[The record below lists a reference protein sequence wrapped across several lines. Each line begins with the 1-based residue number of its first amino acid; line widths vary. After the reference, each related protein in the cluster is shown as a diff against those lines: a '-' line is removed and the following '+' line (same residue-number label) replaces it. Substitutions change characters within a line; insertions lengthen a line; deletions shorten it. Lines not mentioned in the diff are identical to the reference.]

1 LKCYKNLTLYAVL
14 MGFQTTRMHTKLAFV
29 SFYKTEQYAKNVPFR
44 NGNAL
49 LYSEYF
55 FAVLNVVLRM
65 LYYKKVQQTKP
76 LFCNLLCNLLRF
88 LCGNCAGKHKEN
100 VREKQRIYKEYT
112 KKKPH
117 IYRTFMQQKMSTSE
131 TFIKFISNENHT
143 FSIPKSGTKR
153 GQKNVLIR
161 NKET

>member
-1 LKCYKNLTLYAVL
+1 MN
-14 MGFQTTRMHTKLAFV
+14 FQNKTQF
-29 SFYKTEQYAKNVPFR
+29 SGYYKTTQNAHKKRYFF

-49 LYSEYF
+49 LYLEYF

-76 LFCNLLCNLLRF
+76 LFATFLCNLLRF

-112 KKKPH
+112 KKKTH
-117 IYRTFMQQKMSTSE
+117 IYGTFMQHFFQQK
-131 TFIKFISNENHT
+131 ISSHT
-143 FSIPKSGTKR
+143 FSIPKSGTIM
-153 GQKNVLIR
+153 GQKTYSFQLI
-161 NKET
+161 NEGPSES